1 MEKRFVNG
9 VPAINVQRG
18 VFKFCATCAAVFF
31 AVSIVLVVLYSFV
44 PVRYTPLMFLRKV
57 EAFGHNERLPIKHEW
72 VPIEQI
78 SPDMISAV
86 IESEDAHFYDHGG
99 FSFSDMID
107 AFYRNRRWGCIVA
120 GGSTISQQ
128 TAKNVFCT
136 PSRTYTRKLFEA
148 YFTVLI
154 ELLWGKQR
162 ILEVYLNVIELGDGV
177 FGVESAAEEY
187 FSTSAIRLNPRQS
200 DALTEVI
207 PCPRCY
213 SRWLYGI
220 E

>member
-1 MEKRFVNG
+1 M
-9 VPAINVQRG
+9 
-18 VFKFCATCAAVFF
+18 
-31 AVSIVLVVLYSFV
+31 AVSIALVVLYRFV
-44 PVRYTPLMFLRKV
+44 PVRLTPLMVMRKA
-57 EAFGHNERLPIKHEW
+57 EAFGRGERLTLRHEW
-72 VPIEQI
+72 VPLERI

-99 FSFSDMID
+99 FSFGDMLD
-107 AFYRNRRWGCIVA
+107 AFYRNKRSGCIVA

-177 FGVESAAEEY
+177 FGVESAADEY
-187 FSTSAIRLNPRQS
+187 FSTSALRLNSHQS
-200 DALTEVI
+200 AALTDII

-213 SRWLYGI
+213 TDWLYGI

>member
-1 MEKRFVNG
+1 M
-9 VPAINVQRG
+9 
-18 VFKFCATCAAVFF
+18 
-31 AVSIVLVVLYSFV
+31 AVSIALVVLYRFV
-44 PVRYTPLMFLRKV
+44 PVRLTPLMVMRKA
-57 EAFGHNERLPIKHEW
+57 EAFGRGERLTLRHEW
-72 VPIEQI
+72 VPLERI

-86 IESEDAHFYDHGG
+86 VESEDAHYYEHGG
-99 FSFSDMID
+99 FSCEDMID
-107 AFYRNRRWGCIVA
+107 AFYRNRRAGYIVA

-148 YFTVLI
+148 YYTMLI
-154 ELLWGKQR
+154 ELLWGKDR

-177 FGVESAAEEY
+177 FGAESAAQEY
-187 FSTSAIRLNPRQS
+187 FSTSALQLSPGQS
-200 DALTEVI
+200 VSLTGII

-213 SRWLYGI
+213 NAWLYGV